1 MKRALEIAK
10 TLSDSIDKNCL
21 SELGEANLEVLFKPI
36 YRLPDNIITL
46 NAIVAFVILAYD
58 NDSPW
63 LNLSQDRYENK
74 KRIFQGLGVEITPFL
89 EQIITNENDRINDVI
104 VDYLIEQTTW
114 KWKQA
119 MTFMDYHSNMIRFV
133 SKKTEISKSIDEKDD
148 EGNKITLVEKFDAD
162 TVAKANKTKGEL
174 LQKAL
179 EARKEADVLLQE
191 IRKEFVQ
198 LDHAVQQDFLFSP
211 TDEKRIDVTSWRDFV
226 KYTMPKLK
234 KKTM

>member
-1 MKRALEIAK
+1 MKRALEIAQK
-10 TLSDSIDKNCL
+10 LSDSIDKNCL

-63 LNLSQDRYENK
+63 LNLNQDRYDNK
-74 KRIFQGLGVEITPFL
+74 KRILQGLDVEITPFL
-89 EQIITNENDRINDVI
+89 EQVIRNDNDRVNDVI
-104 VDYLIEQTTW
+104 IDYLIEQTTW

-119 MTFMDYHSNMIRFV
+119 MTFMDYHSSMIRFV
-133 SKKTEISKSIDEKDD
+133 SKKTETGKSIDEKDA
-148 EGNKITLVEKFDAD
+148 EGNKITFVEEFDAD

-179 EARKEADVLLQE
+179 EARKEADILLQE
-191 IRKEFVQ
+191 IRKEFVHM
-198 LDHAVQQDFLFSP
+198 DNAVQEDFGFSI
-211 TDEKRIDVTSWRDFV
+211 TDEKKIDPLSWRDFIRHSL
-226 KYTMPKLK
+226 PKLK
-234 KKTM
+234 ATPK